1 MNNTQKAKEYFKA
14 GYGLYC
20 AHKYDKAIEK
30 FTKAIESE
38 PDFAKAYF
46 YRGECR
52 LFSEPEM
59 ARIDYTKVIEFEP
72 NNALAYF
79 QRASTY
85 VFYETLSEAS
95 QKQMESDYDMAQ
107 KLDPDLLEKEIKR
120 EENESR

>member
-1 MNNTQKAKEYFKA
+1 MSETQKAKEYFEE

-20 AHKYDKAIEK
+20 MHKYDKAIDK
-30 FTKAIESE
+30 LTKAIELDSN
-38 PDFAKAYF
+38 FAKAYF

-52 LFSEPEM
+52 LFSDPSI
-59 ARIDYTKVIEFEP
+59 ARKDYDKGIEFEP

-95 QKQMESDYDMAQ
+95 QKQMESDFDMAQ
-107 KLDPDLLEKEIKR
+107 KLAPDLIEKEIKR
-120 EENESR
+120 EKNETR